1 MSSIPVPNLDDRRFQ
16 DLVDDAKRMVQQR
29 CPEWTDHNVSD
40 PGVTLIET
48 FAYLVD
54 TLLYRLNRVPDKL
67 YLTFLD
73 LIGVR
78 PHPPTAATVA
88 ATFWLSAR
96 QDEAITVPR
105 GVQIATARTEQDE
118 PVVFQTTA
126 EGVVPVRR
134 LETVATQQAE
144 GELIVR
150 RSELAEGGGFDAFA
164 ARPTIG
170 DALLIALDE
179 AAPSCV
185 VAVRFDC
192 QVQGV
197 GVNPEHP
204 PLRWEAWTGS
214 EWAVCDTE
222 RDGTGGLNRPG
233 YLMVHLP
240 AAHTTSVLGGVR
252 GGWLRSVVTVP
263 DGDYPAYV
271 ASPVIRSVEAFA
283 IGVTVPAV
291 HAEEVTDEIVGLSE
305 GVAGQT
311 FELQRSPVVDDGQ
324 RMVLEVASGA
334 GWQQWAEV
342 GSFAD
347 CEPDDQVF
355 QVDRAR
361 GRLVLAPAVR
371 EPDGTM
377 RRFGAVPPKGAPL
390 RVPAYRTGGG
400 PRGNVAARAISVLR
414 TSVPY
419 VERVENRRSAS
430 GGTAGETLDEV
441 RRRGPLDL
449 RTRDRAVTAAD
460 VEVLALRSAPAIAR
474 VRCVAEGDYGVRLY
488 VVPQAP
494 ADVDGR
500 VRFEDLV
507 PSDAILTTVTD
518 YLDARRV
525 VGTRLVVEPPL
536 YQGLTVV
543 ARVLARRRVDPERLR
558 AEAVSALYGY
568 FNPLTGGPDGRG
580 WPFGRPVHVGEVYAV
595 LQRLTGTELVEDVK
609 LFAADPTTAQRGD
622 PTDRLVIDPDALVFS
637 FGHQVRVTRGG

>member
-67 YLTFLD
+67 YLTFLE
-73 LIGVR
+73 LLGVR
-78 PHPPTAATVA
+78 PHPPTAATVDV
-88 ATFWLSAR
+88 TFWLSAR
-96 QDEAITVPR
+96 QDEPITIPR
-105 GVQIATARTEQDE
+105 GVQVATARTEQDE
-118 PVVFQTTA
+118 PVVFQTSA
-126 EGVVPVRR
+126 EGVVPVRH
-134 LETVATQQAE
+134 LETVATQPAD
-144 GELIVR
+144 GELLVR
-150 RSELAEGGGFDAFA
+150 RSELAGGTAFDAFA
-164 ARPTIG
+164 ARPGIG
-170 DALLIALDE
+170 DALLVALDD
-179 AAPSCV
+179 AAPGCV
-185 VAVRFDC
+185 VALRFDC

-204 PLRWEAWTGS
+204 PLRWQAWTGS
-214 EWAVCDTE
+214 DWTACDTE

-240 AAHTTSVLGGVR
+240 PTHTASVVGGVR
-252 GGWLRSVVTVP
+252 GGWLRSVVTTP
-263 DGDYPAYV
+263 EGDYPAYS
-271 ASPVIRSVEAFA
+271 ASPVVRSVEAFA

-291 HAEEVTDEIVGLSE
+291 HAEEVLDEIVGLSE
-305 GVAGQT
+305 GVAGQS
-311 FELQRSPVVDDGQ
+311 FALQRSPVVDDSHPL
-324 RMVLEVASGA
+324 VLQVASGS
-334 GWQQWAEV
+334 GWQEWAEV

-347 CEPDDQVF
+347 SAAQDRVF

-361 GRLVLAPAVR
+361 GTVSLGPAVR

-377 RRFGAVPPKGAPL
+377 RGFGAVPPKGTPL

-414 TSVPY
+414 ASVPY
-419 VERVENRRSAS
+419 VERVENRRSAA

-460 VEVLALRSAPAIAR
+460 VEVLALRCAPAVAR
-474 VRCVAEGDYGVRLY
+474 VRCVAEGDYGVRLF
-488 VVPQAP
+488 VVPRAA
-494 ADVDGR
+494 ADIEGR

-507 PSDAILTTVTD
+507 PSDAVLTTVTE

-525 VGTRLVVEPPL
+525 VGTRLVVEPPF

-543 ARVLARRRVDPERLR
+543 ARVLARRRVDPDRLR

-568 FNPLTGGPDGRG
+568 FNPLTGGPDGEG

-595 LQRLTGTELVEDVK
+595 LQRLPGTELVEEVR

-622 PTDRLVIDPDALVFS
+622 PTDRLVLDPDALVFS
-637 FGHQVRVTRGG
+637 FGHQVRVTKGG

>member
-1 MSSIPVPNLDDRRFQ
+1 MTSIPVPNLDDRRFQ

-78 PHPPTAATVA
+78 PHPPTAATVDV
-88 ATFWLSAR
+88 TFWLSAR
-96 QDEAITVPR
+96 QQVPVTVPR
-105 GVQIATARTEQDE
+105 GIEVATARNEQDE
-118 PVVFQTTA
+118 TVAFQTTT
-126 EGVVPVRR
+126 EGVVPVRH
-134 LETVATQQAE
+134 LETVATQADQ
-144 GELIVR
+144 GEAVVR
-150 RSELAEGGGFDAFA
+150 REELRQEKSFDAFA
-164 ARPTIG
+164 ARPVIG
-170 DALLIALDE
+170 DSLLVALDD

-185 VAVRFDC
+185 IALRFDC

-204 PLRWEAWTGS
+204 PLRWEAWTGTD
-214 EWAVCDTE
+214 WTVCDTE

-233 YLMVHLP
+233 YIMVHVP
-240 AAHTTSVLGGVR
+240 ATHVASVIGGVR
-252 GGWLRSVVTVP
+252 GGWLRTVVTAP
-263 DGDYPAYV
+263 ESDYPAYS
-271 ASPVIRSVEAFA
+271 ASPVVRSVDAFA

-291 HAEEVTDEIVGLSE
+291 HAEQVGEEIVGLSE

-311 FELQRSPVVDDGQ
+311 FELQRSPVVDDGH
-324 RMVLEVASGA
+324 RLVLQVASGA
-334 GWQQWAEV
+334 GWQEWTEV
-342 GSFAD
+342 DSFAD
-347 CEPDDQVF
+347 CGPNEQVF
-355 QVDRAR
+355 RVDRSA
-361 GRLVLAPAVR
+361 GRVELAPAVR

-377 RRFGAVPPKGAPL
+377 RHFGAVPPKGTPL

-400 PRGNVAARAISVLR
+400 PRGNVSARSISVLR

-419 VERVENRRSAS
+419 VERVENRRSAG
-430 GGTAGETLDEV
+430 GGTAGETTEQV
-441 RRRGPLDL
+441 RQRGPLDL

-460 VEVLALRSAPAIAR
+460 VEVLALRSAPSIAR
-474 VRCVAEGDYGVRLY
+474 VRCVAEGDYGLRLFL
-488 VVPQAP
+488 VPRAP
-494 ADVDGR
+494 ADVEGR

-507 PSDAILTTVTD
+507 PTDAALATVTE
-518 YLDARRV
+518 YLDARRI

-543 ARVLARRRVDPERLR
+543 ARVLARRRYDAERLR
-558 AEAVSALYGY
+558 GEALAALYGY
-568 FNPLTGGPDGRG
+568 FNPLTGGPDGQG

-595 LQRLTGTELVEDVK
+595 LQRLTGTELVEEVR

-637 FGHQVRVTRGG
+637 FGHQIRVTKGG